1 MRNDWSHQPNMRGR
15 DWPGSRRV
23 LRAFVLI
30 AALFVAI
37 PIALGAVI
45 TAAFA
50 GWTGAAVAVIV
61 SLALLAA
68 AVRAAR
74 FGFRT
79 FRSVREF
86 VVSTERLSQGDY
98 SARVSD
104 SASPLYRPVARSFN
118 QMADRLETADE
129 HRRRLL
135 ADLGH
140 ELRTPLTIIRGEL
153 EAIADGVRPLDDDR
167 VRILLDD
174 VAGMEHL
181 LDDLKT
187 LSTAEAGVL
196 ELDRERTDMVQLAS
210 EIVERFI
217 NEAASTDVEL
227 TVADASEARASLQA
241 DVDRRRIGEVLTN
254 LVANALR
261 VTGPNGK
268 IVLTVKPD
276 LLNGE
281 AGVRIDVADTG
292 PGIAPDQLQAV
303 FDRFHKG
310 SDSHGSGLGLTI
322 SREIVHAHGGTIEI
336 TSDLGVG
343 TTITVLLTQ
352 AEPV

>member
-1 MRNDWSHQPNMRGR
+1 MRSNWSHPPNMGGR

-50 GWTGAAVAVIV
+50 GWTGVAVAVIV

-68 AVRAAR
+68 AVLAAR

-98 SARVSD
+98 SARVTD
-104 SASPLYRPVARSFN
+104 SASPLYRPVVRSFN

-174 VAGMEHL
+174 VSGMEHL

-196 ELDRERTDMVQLAS
+196 ELDREPTDIAQLAS
-210 EIVERFI
+210 QTVERFI
-217 NEAASTDVEL
+217 NEAVSSEVALS
-227 TVADASEARASLQA
+227 VADTAEPRASLEA
-241 DVDRRRIGEVLTN
+241 DVDRRRIAEVLTN

-261 VTGPNGK
+261 VTEPNGK

-281 AGVRIDVADTG
+281 AAVRIDVADTG
-292 PGIAPDQLQAV
+292 PGIAPDKLEAV

-310 SDSHGSGLGLTI
+310 SDSQGSGLGLTI

-336 TSDLGVG
+336 TSALGVG
-343 TTITVLLTQ
+343 ATISVLLRQ
-352 AEPV
+352 DEPL

>member
-1 MRNDWSHQPNMRGR
+1 MRGSWSHPPNMRGGE
-15 DWPGSRRV
+15 WPGSRRV
-23 LRAFVLI
+23 LRGFVLI
-30 AALFVAI
+30 AALLVAI
-37 PIALGAVI
+37 PVALGAVI

-61 SLALLAA
+61 SLALLVG
-68 AVRAAR
+68 AVLLAR

-104 SASPLYRPVARSFN
+104 SASPLYRPVVHSFN

-174 VAGMEHL
+174 VSGMEHL

-196 ELDRERTDMVQLAS
+196 QLDREPTDMVQLAS
-210 EIVERFI
+210 QVVERFI
-217 NEAASTDVEL
+217 NEAVSIGIEL
-227 TVADASEARASLQA
+227 TVADAAEGASLEA

-261 VTGPNGK
+261 VTGPNGT
-268 IVLTVKPD
+268 ITLSVKPD

-281 AGVRIDVADTG
+281 AAVRIDVADTG
-292 PGIAPDQLQAV
+292 PGIAPDQLEAV
-303 FDRFHKG
+303 FDRFQKG
-310 SDSHGSGLGLTI
+310 SDSQGSGLGLTI

-336 TSDLGVG
+336 TSNPGVG
-343 TTITVLLTQ
+343 TTITVRLSE
-352 AEPV
+352 AELN